1 MRVNLSGRGAPDGE
15 GALPVRRSLWSYGHF
30 LLRWAKLDRRAPRR
44 DVPEANGA
52 FSALIREGYRLRER
66 SGRRR
71 LTPLGQLVELGSGL
85 RLGWLP
91 DARE

>member
-1 MRVNLSGRGAPDGE
+1 MGRARCLSDVACGLTAIFCCAGRSWI
-15 GALPVRRSLWSYGHF
+15 LVRRE
-30 LLRWAKLDRRAPRR
+30 